1 MTALMLIQP
10 PALSYIPVTRG
21 TMYKDDFAKKLRNIK
36 HLPCGFSPPGPDGTE
51 PCTDRL
57 FSRRTEQGKR
67 QQGGAGGEMRDPSFH
82 LSLETSSR
90 LASITN
96 GWLPPCPC
104 AVLVPLWQAGEQPV
118 PEGLERVENP
128 GVMRQPF
135 SFSQRKCDKKGLT
148 Y

>member
-36 HLPCGFSPPGPDGTE
+36 PLPCGFSPPGPDGTE

-104 AVLVPLWQAGEQPV
+104 AFLVPLWQAGEQPV